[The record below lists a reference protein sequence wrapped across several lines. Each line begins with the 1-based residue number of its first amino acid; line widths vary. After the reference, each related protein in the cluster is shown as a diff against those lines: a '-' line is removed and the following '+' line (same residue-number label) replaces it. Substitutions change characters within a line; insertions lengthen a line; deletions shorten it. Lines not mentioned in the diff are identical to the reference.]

1 MKRAAKMSTAD
12 STIRDIERIFN
23 ARSIAIV
30 GASNDLGKFGGMTL
44 DTVVRA
50 GYTGRIYPVNP
61 KAEEIQGIKSY
72 TSLAKIP
79 GPVDVV
85 LVIVPAK
92 FVSGILVEAVEK
104 GAKGAVVM
112 SAGFRESGNV
122 DLENEILSV
131 AKKHGL
137 RMLGPNIQGFNYVP
151 NKLCAMFM
159 PVIDTE
165 GPIAVITQSGSVTAV
180 LSEWLADEGMGISG
194 AVNLGN
200 QADLCEADYLNF
212 FSQDEHTRAIVMY
225 IESVKDGSVFFTA
238 LKRAAAVKPVCIY
251 KAGRTEAGALGAASH
266 TGTLAGN
273 HQVFS
278 KACRQFGAVVTADL
292 ETLFDQVKAAATLGN
307 LKGRRIAFVS
317 SSGGANNIA
326 VDEAVS
332 RGFEIPH
339 FPPELIEELKE
350 LPLSPL
356 AHLDNP
362 VDLGSVH
369 AEQYRDVAL
378 KINQFGSADLLLINF
393 ADPMNNS
400 FEAVNALAAEVAV
413 PVAVSYMGGGR
424 DERSTRIK
432 LQQAGIP
439 VFSSPAR
446 AIRGIE
452 AVAWMKDY
460 RNRRGL
466 D

>member
-1 MKRAAKMSTAD
+1 MSKAD
-12 STIRDIERIFN
+12 STIRDIEKIFN
-23 ARSIAIV
+23 AQSIAVV
-30 GASNDLGKFGGMTL
+30 GASNDLKKFGGMTL
-44 DTVVRA
+44 ETIVQA
-50 GYTGRIYPVNP
+50 GYEGRIYPVNP
-61 KAEEIQGIKSY
+61 KAEEIQGIKAY
-72 TSLAKIP
+72 PSLAQIP
-79 GPVDVV
+79 EPLDVV

-92 FVSGILVEAVEK
+92 FVPGILVEASAK
-104 GAKGAVVM
+104 GARGAVVM
-112 SAGFRESGNV
+112 SAGFREAGNV
-122 DLENEILSV
+122 ELENEILSV
-131 AKKHGL
+131 AQEQGL
-137 RMLGPNIQGFNYVP
+137 RLLGPNIQGFNYLP

-159 PVIDTE
+159 PVIDTL

-200 QADLCEADYLNF
+200 QADLCEADYLDF
-212 FSQDEHTRAIVMY
+212 FAQDKHTRAIVMY

-238 LKRAAAVKPVCIY
+238 LKRAAAAKPVCIY

-278 KACRQFGAVVTADL
+278 KACRQFGAVVATDL
-292 ETLFDQVKAAATLGN
+292 ETLFDQVKAAATVGDLR
-307 LKGRRIAFVS
+307 GRRIAFVS

-332 RGFEIPH
+332 CGFEIPP
-339 FPPELIEELKE
+339 FPPELIEELKG

-356 AHLDNP
+356 ADLDNP

-369 AEQYRDVAL
+369 AEQYREVGI
-378 KINQFGSADLLLINF
+378 KINQFGAADLLLINF

-400 FEAVNALAAEVAV
+400 FQAVSALAAEAGM

-424 DERSTRIK
+424 DERSTRVA

-452 AVAWMKDY
+452 AVAWINDY
-460 RNRRGL
+460 RKRRGL